1 MSALR
6 DPPAFPFVAYATRCP
21 TGKSLRARWGPCP
34 PLRKKINYFAAGR
47 NQLYSPPIPP
57 PLEGRIAIVTDVGCG
72 DAVDALASGAR
83 MTQADEG
90 ARADEPRRVVLI
102 PRRWDQ
108 VLPMTNRRGE
118 GGKKA
123 RSPRRQ

>member
-1 MSALR
+1 MGMSALR

-72 DAVDALASGAR
+72 DAVDVRELSV
-83 MTQADEG
+83 TC
-90 ARADEPRRVVLI
+90 RADESILADGQVV
-102 PRRWDQ
+102 W
-108 VLPMTNRRGE
+108 
-118 GGKKA
+118 
-123 RSPRRQ
+123 S